1 MTEKIEQIVQ
11 LQVEAIRN
19 IKIDKVTVW
28 DPAGGGKDSTATSNF
43 LSGLIKSLPPLHD
56 VAAMAGIEL
65 PKYLGEIVSEKAAQK
80 TSQDKTASSENA

>member
-1 MTEKIEQIVQ
+1 
-11 LQVEAIRN
+11 
-19 IKIDKVTVW
+19 
-28 DPAGGGKDSTATSNF
+28 
-43 LSGLIKSLPPLHD
+43 LIKSLPPLHD